1 MFTKLLA
8 IVVAFAGLVLAP
20 AGNIPKACANTNFI
34 TIGTGGI
41 SGVYYPVGGAI
52 AKILNNHKDI
62 YGLRA
67 SAEAS
72 GASVHNITA
81 LMAHEMDFGFAQ
93 ADCQYQA
100 YNGLSEW
107 AGRPQK
113 DLRAVFSLVP
123 EMVTLVVADNSGI
136 YSLADLKEK
145 AVNIGNYG
153 SGNRQNSI
161 DVLQAAGYDYQQD
174 LSAVSIK
181 AADAPRLVQDGRLDG
196 FFYTVAHPN
205 SNIREATSGQRK
217 VRIVPIPDL
226 MTLAEKFPYYI
237 IADIDMSQ
245 YPGAANA
252 ADGKV
257 PTVAM
262 LATLVTSSSV
272 PDDVVH
278 HLTRAVFENLKELKT
293 MHPALRDLTPQ
304 NMLQG
309 LAAPLHPGAAKYYK
323 EIGLIH

>member
-8 IVVAFAGLVLAP
+8 IAVAVMGLSLAAP
-20 AGNIPKACANTNFI
+20 ASLTKAYAKTDFI

-41 SGVYYPVGGAI
+41 TGVYYPVGGAI

-67 SAEAS
+67 TAEAS
-72 GASVHNITA
+72 GASVYNIAA
-81 LMAHEMDFGFAQ
+81 LMSREMDFAFAQ

-100 YNGLSEW
+100 YSGLSEW

-113 DLRAVFSLVP
+113 DLRAVFSLAP
-123 EMVTLVVADNSGI
+123 EMVTLVVAANSDI
-136 YSLADLKEK
+136 YSLADLKGK
-145 AVNIGNYG
+145 AVNIGNLG

-161 DVLQAAGYDYQQD
+161 DVLWAAGFDYQTD
-174 LSAVSIK
+174 LSTVSIK

-196 FFYTVAHPN
+196 FFYTVGHPN
-205 SNIREATSGQRK
+205 NNIREATSGQRK

-226 MTLAEKFPYYI
+226 MTLPEKFPYYI

-245 YPGAANA
+245 YPGAANV

-262 LATLVTSSSV
+262 LATMVTSSSV
-272 PDDVVH
+272 PDDVVYR
-278 HLTRAVFENLKELKT
+278 LTKAVFENLKELKA
-293 MHPALRDLTPQ
+293 MHPALRDLTPKG
-304 NMLQG
+304 MLQG
-309 LAAPLHPGAAKYYK
+309 HTAPLHPGAVKYYK
-323 EIGLIH
+323 EVGLM